1 MGGKDRKMAGSISQ
15 YKQLK
20 IYIYIY
26 IHTLGVWKDF
36 ELLDC
41 RTHQVSSTVIENKPR
56 FMYVILTVDAE
67 SLLKM

>member
-1 MGGKDRKMAGSISQ
+1 MAGSISQ

-20 IYIYIY
+20 KKKNIYIYIY
-26 IHTLGVWKDF
+26 TLGVWKDF